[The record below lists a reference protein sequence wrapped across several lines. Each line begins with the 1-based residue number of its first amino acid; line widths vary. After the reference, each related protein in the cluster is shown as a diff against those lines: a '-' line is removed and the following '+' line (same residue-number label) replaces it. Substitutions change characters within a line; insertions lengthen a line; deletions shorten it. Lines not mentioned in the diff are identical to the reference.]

1 LKTIWLC
8 GPNRNV
14 SNRDT
19 AEKYAV
25 RIVLTVLGPRC
36 IPRLPPFNDAKA
48 ENALDTVAMV

>member
-1 LKTIWLC
+1 LKTLWLC

-36 IPRLPPFNDAKA
+36 IPRLPSFDDTKA
-48 ENALDTVAMV
+48 ENALDAVAMV